1 MAVLHNLLTENKY
14 QALDQQRLRL
24 LPRTQWLA
32 TSCDVNNGQPPDS
45 CVTAVINQ
53 SHNFLTGIARASAG
67 SIFISITR
75 FWKKKN
81 DYLTGNTKWG
91 FWYRKISKRTW

>member
-32 TSCDVNNGQPPDS
+32 TSC
-45 CVTAVINQ
+45 AVINQ